1 MSFVGNRKSVSTRSM
16 EYFTNGQSWLPQNV
30 VEPQDV
36 QQPQNIA
43 QSNPSIPD
51 EWSKTIDLESF
62 EIPDQGEYCMIH
74 LRPFFIPSP
83 PSRDVPSSDL
93 LMSPPLS
100 FSILASSA
108 NANGVVPL
116 YPSPAPSNLYYPP
129 YNHLYATPWIPLS
142 NYSALNGATDTV
154 GSSQQQQQPTTSQP
168 SQVITQQVIECAAF
182 SLVSSFFNSLKKLL
196 FAQPYTHDTE

>member
-16 EYFTNGQSWLPQNV
+16 EYLTNGQSWLPQNV

-36 QQPQNIA
+36 QQPQNIT

-93 LMSPPLS
+93 LMSPSPPVFLHFSFICQCKRRCIALS
-100 FSILASSA
+100 TSRSLKS
-108 NANGVVPL
+108 VL
-116 YPSPAPSNLYYPP
+116 
-129 YNHLYATPWIPLS
+129 
-142 NYSALNGATDTV
+142 SALQSPIRNSLDSTFQLLGSQRRYGYCRIISAAATANNIAAIT
-154 GSSQQQQQPTTSQP
+154 GHNPTSNR
-168 SQVITQQVIECAAF
+168 VRGFLI
-182 SLVSSFFNSLKKLL
+182 SLVFLQF
-196 FAQPYTHDTE
+196 T